1 MPSKAVTSLLGIRN
15 YSIVSTDAVYRQTL
29 CKEQLWRDKGA
40 VGVDMETSA
49 IFSVSKYLGL
59 KAVAMLMVSDIHP
72 IDSNSAKW
80 EWKMTNE
87 MRYNLVDQA
96 VAFAKAINNTK

>member
-1 MPSKAVTSLLGIRN
+1 
-15 YSIVSTDAVYRQTL
+15 
-29 CKEQLWRDKGA
+29 
-40 VGVDMETSA
+40 METSA
-49 IFSVSKYLGL
+49 IFSVFKYLGL
-59 KAVAMLMVSDIHP
+59 KAVAMLMVYDIHP